1 MTKIRTLNDL
11 QDCLDKEFAWRLK
24 ELDNLKTLVRTH
36 ATVAQKTAIRSGI
49 CLAYAHWEGFVKRA
63 AEDYIQFVSNQ
74 RLRYDQLADCFV
86 VIGVKRHI
94 TSLNADGPAT
104 AAVGAVHFF
113 RNDLADRAYLRLP
126 GHVKTKA
133 NLNSEVFENIAVT
146 IGIGTTDF
154 ASRYNQ
160 IDEALLGRRNRIAH
174 GEYLDLDAEP
184 CRDLIDDVIKLLR
197 QFKNE
202 IERVSSAEAYRVSGT
217 SP

>member
-1 MTKIRTLNDL
+1 MKIRTLNHL
-11 QDCLDKEFAWRLK
+11 QDRLDDEFAWRLK
-24 ELDNLKTLVRTH
+24 ELDNLKKLVRTH

-63 AEDYIQFVSNQ
+63 AEDYIEFVSNQ
-74 RLRYDQLADCFV
+74 RLRFDQLADCFI
-86 VIGVKRHI
+86 VIGAKRHVA
-94 TSLNADGPAT
+94 SLNSDSSAA
-104 AAVGAVHFF
+104 AAVGAVQFF

-146 IGIGTTDF
+146 IGIGTSDF
-154 ASRYNQ
+154 VSRYNQ
-160 IDEALLGRRNRIAH
+160 IDEALLARRNRIAH
-174 GEYLDLDAEP
+174 GEYLDLDADP
-184 CRDLIDDVIKLLR
+184 CRNLIDDVINLLR

-202 IERVSSAEAYRVSGT
+202 IERVSSAEAYRSTGT